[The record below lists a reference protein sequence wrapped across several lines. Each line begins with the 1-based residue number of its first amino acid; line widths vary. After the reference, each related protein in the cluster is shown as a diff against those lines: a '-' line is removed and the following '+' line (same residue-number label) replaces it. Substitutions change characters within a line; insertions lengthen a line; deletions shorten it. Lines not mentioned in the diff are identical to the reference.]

1 MKVKKLHTLIVL
13 AGMALFSSCKN
24 EEWVFPDFEY
34 TTVYFA
40 YQSPVRTI
48 TLGEDLY
55 DTSLDNAYKCKIMAT
70 KGGAY
75 TNKSDITVDIKVDNS
90 LCDRLVFNN
99 SSQKV
104 LPMPANYYSLAANQ
118 IIIPKGS
125 ISGGVEVQLT
135 DAFFADPAAIR
146 NTYVIPVV
154 MNKVQNADSLLRG
167 KTALASPRR
176 TVGSDWD
183 ITPKDYILYAVKYIN
198 PWHAT
203 YLRRGK
209 DVITGKAG
217 NTAINKTQVRR
228 GVYIENSEV
237 CNVTTRSLKQ
247 VVFSNAIKSVSGTD
261 MPYRLILTFDEA
273 NNCTITTDAT
283 DYTVKG
289 TGRFVKRGDVKSWG
303 NQDRDVLHLNYE
315 VDFNNA
321 HLTTTDTLVVRNRGV
336 VAETFIPVY
345 Q

>member
-1 MKVKKLHTLIVL
+1 MKKLHTLLLL
-13 AGMALFSSCKN
+13 AGMTVFSSCKN
-24 EEWVFPDFEY
+24 EEWIFPDFEY

-55 DTSLDNAYKCKIMAT
+55 DTSLDNARKCKIMAT

-75 TNKSDITVDIKVDNS
+75 TNSTDITVDIAVDNS
-90 LCDRLVFNN
+90 LCDRLLFGNN
-99 SSQKV
+99 GQKV
-104 LPMPANYYSLAANQ
+104 LPMPTSYYSLAANQ
-118 IIIPKGS
+118 IVIPKGS

-167 KTALASPRR
+167 KTTLAAPRR

-183 ITPKDYILYAVKYIN
+183 ITPKDYILYAVKYVN

-209 DVITGKAG
+209 DIITGKDG
-217 NTAINKTQVRR
+217 NAAINKTQVRR
-228 GVYIENSEV
+228 GAYIENSEV
-237 CNVTTRSLKQ
+237 CNLTTRSLQQ
-247 VVFSNAIKSVSGTD
+247 VVFTNAIKATDGRD
-261 MPYRLILTFDEA
+261 MPFRLILSFDEV

-289 TGRFVKRGDVKSWG
+289 TGKFVKKGDLKSWG

-315 VDFNNA
+315 VDFKDA

>member
-1 MKVKKLHTLIVL
+1 MKKLHTLLLL
-13 AGMALFSSCKN
+13 AGMAVFSACEN
-24 EEWVFPDFEY
+24 QEWVFPDFKY

-55 DTSLDNAYKCKIMAT
+55 DTSLDNARKCRIMAT

-75 TNKSDITVDIKVDNS
+75 TNSTDITVDIKIDNS
-90 LCDRLVFNN
+90 LCDRLLFGTNG
-99 SSQKV
+99 QKV

-118 IIIPKGS
+118 IVIPKGS
-125 ISGGVEVQLT
+125 ITGGVEVQLT

-154 MNKVQNADSLLRG
+154 MNQVQNADSLLRG
-167 KTALASPRR
+167 KSTLPSPRR

-183 ITPKDYILYAVKYIN
+183 ITPKDYILYAVKYVN

-209 DVITGKAG
+209 DVIAGKDG
-217 NTAINKTQVRR
+217 NTAISKTLVRR
-228 GVYIENSEV
+228 GRYVENSEV
-237 CNVTTRSLKQ
+237 CNLSTRSLNQ
-247 VVFSNAIKSVSGTD
+247 VVFSNSIKATNGTD
-261 MPYRLILTFDEA
+261 MPFRLILNFDEA
-273 NNCTITTDAT
+273 SNCTITTDAT

-289 TGRFVKRGDVKSWG
+289 TGRFVKKGDLKSWG

-315 VDFNNA
+315 VNFKDA
-321 HLTTTDTLVVRNRGV
+321 VLTTTDTLVVRNRGV